1 MAGRP
6 REFDRNEALTR
17 ARDAFWKRGYESV
30 SMSDLVSILGLASS
44 RIYAAFG
51 SKEDLFRE
59 AVELYRNT
67 EGGAP
72 VQALRAAPTAREG
85 VEAMLRTAVIT
96 YTQPG
101 RPRGCMVVTA
111 AANCSSEN
119 DAVAKWLAECRRE
132 RNRAILD
139 RLSAAAADGEFAPDA
154 NVQALGDHFGS
165 VMSGLS
171 VQARDGLSRTRLLA
185 LIPAAIAALAPI
197 CQFRHGSEPDR
208 AAGILK

>member
-6 REFDRNEALTR
+6 REFDRDDALAK
-17 ARDAFWKRGYESV
+17 ARDAFWKRGYEGV
-30 SMSDLVSILGLASS
+30 SMSDLVAILDLASS

-59 AVELYRNT
+59 AVSLYRDQ

-72 VQALRAAPTAREG
+72 VRALKAAATLREG
-85 VEAMLRTAVIT
+85 IEAMLRTAIMT

-111 AANCSSEN
+111 ATNCASQN
-119 DAVAKWLAECRRE
+119 DGVMKWLAERRRE

-139 RLSAAAADGEFAPDA
+139 RIEAAKADGELIARAD
-154 NVQALGDHFGS
+154 VQALADHFS
-165 VMSGLS
+165 AVMSGLS
-171 VQARDGLSRTRLLA
+171 VQARDGLSRDRLLA
-185 LIPAAIAALAPI
+185 LIPAAIAAL
-197 CQFRHGSEPDR
+197 EPFLR
-208 AAGILK
+208 KS

>member
-6 REFDRNEALTR
+6 REFDRDEALAK
-17 ARDAFWKRGYESV
+17 ARDAFWKRGYEGI

-59 AVELYRNT
+59 TVSLYRNS

-72 VQALRAAPTAREG
+72 VRALRAASTLREG
-85 VEAMLRTAVIT
+85 IEAMLRAAIVT

-111 AANCSSEN
+111 ATNCSSEN
-119 DAVAKWLAECRRE
+119 DAVMKWLAECRRD
-132 RNRAILD
+132 RNRAILE
-139 RLSAAAADGEFAPDA
+139 RVSAAAADGELVGQAD
-154 NVQALGDHFGS
+154 VQALADHFGA

-171 VQARDGLSRTRLLA
+171 VQARDGLSRDRLLA
-185 LIPAAIAALAPI
+185 LIPAAIAAL
-197 CQFRHGSEPDR
+197 EPFLR
-208 AAGILK
+208 KSRPPHSH

>member
-6 REFDRNEALTR
+6 REFDRDEALAK
-17 ARDAFWKRGYESV
+17 ARDAFWMRGYEVV
-30 SMSDLVSILGLASS
+30 SMSDLVAILDLASS

-59 AVELYRNT
+59 AVELYRAS

-72 VQALRAAPTAREG
+72 MRALTAAPTAREAI
-85 VEAMLRTAVIT
+85 EAMLRAAVVT

-101 RPRGCMVVTA
+101 RPRGCMVVTSA
-111 AANCSSEN
+111 TNCTSDN
-119 DAVAKWLAECRRE
+119 DAVFKWLAECRRE

-139 RLSAAAADGEFAPDA
+139 RLQAAKADGELIARADTR
-154 NVQALGDHFGS
+154 ALADHFGA

-171 VQARDGLSRTRLLA
+171 VQARDGLSRDRLLA
-185 LIPAAIAALAPI
+185 LIPAAIAAL
-197 CQFRHGSEPDR
+197 EPFLR
-208 AAGILK
+208 RS

>member
-6 REFDRNEALTR
+6 REFDRDEALAK
-17 ARDAFWKRGYESV
+17 ARDAFWRRGYEAV
-30 SMSDLVSILGLASS
+30 AMSDLVAILGLASS

-59 AVELYRNT
+59 TVALYRDT

-72 VQALRAAPTAREG
+72 VRALRAAPTAREG
-85 VEAMLRTAVIT
+85 IEAMLYAAVVT

-111 AANCSSEN
+111 ATNCSSAS
-119 DAVAKWLAECRRE
+119 DAVVKWLAECRRE
-132 RNRAILD
+132 RNRAIFD
-139 RLSAAAADGEFAPDA
+139 RLSLAAADGELTP
-154 NVQALGDHFGS
+154 QADIQAMADYFGA

-171 VQARDGLSRTRLLA
+171 VQARDGLSRGRLLA
-185 LIPAAIAALAPI
+185 LIPAAIAAL
-197 CQFRHGSEPDR
+197 EPFLESR
-208 AAGILK
+208 LRP

>member
-6 REFDRNEALTR
+6 REFDRDEALAR
-17 ARDAFWKRGYESV
+17 ARDAFWKRGYEGI
-30 SMSDLVSILGLASS
+30 SMSDLVSLLGLASS

-59 AVELYRNT
+59 TVSLYRDQ

-72 VQALRAAPTAREG
+72 VRALKAAATLREG
-85 VEAMLRTAVIT
+85 IEAMLRTAVVT

-119 DAVAKWLAECRRE
+119 DAVMKWLAECRRE

-139 RLSAAAADGEFAPDA
+139 RLNAAAAEGELIARADRR
-154 NVQALGDHFGS
+154 ALADHFGAI
-165 VMSGLS
+165 MSGLS
-171 VQARDGLSRTRLLA
+171 VQARDGLSRDRLLA
-185 LIPAAIAALAPI
+185 LIPAAIAALEP
-197 CQFRHGSEPDR
+197 FLKKSEPSHVD
-208 AAGILK
+208 

>member
-6 REFDRNEALTR
+6 REFDRDEALAK
-17 ARDAFWKRGYESV
+17 ARDAFWKRGYEAV
-30 SMSDLVSILGLASS
+30 SMSDLVAILDLASS

-59 AVELYRNT
+59 AVELYRAS

-72 VQALRAAPTAREG
+72 MRALTAAPTAREAI
-85 VEAMLRTAVIT
+85 EAMLRAAVVA

-111 AANCSSEN
+111 ATNCTSDN
-119 DAVAKWLAECRRE
+119 DAVFKWLAECRRE

-139 RLSAAAADGEFAPDA
+139 RLAAAKAEGELTGEADIR
-154 NVQALGDHFGS
+154 ALADHFGAI
-165 VMSGLS
+165 MSGLS
-171 VQARDGLSRTRLLA
+171 VQARDGLSRDRLLA
-185 LIPAAIAALAPI
+185 LVPAAIAAL
-197 CQFRHGSEPDR
+197 EPFLR
-208 AAGILK
+208 KS

>member
-6 REFDRNEALTR
+6 REFDRGEALAK
-17 ARDAFWKRGYESV
+17 ARDAFWRRGYEGI
-30 SMSDLVSILGLASS
+30 SMSDLVSLLGLASS

-59 AVELYRNT
+59 AVSLYRDS

-72 VQALRAAPTAREG
+72 VRALTAAATLRDG
-85 VEAMLRTAVIT
+85 IEAMLRTAVIT

-119 DAVAKWLAECRRE
+119 DAIMKWLAECRRE
-132 RNRAILD
+132 RNRAIRD
-139 RLSAAAADGEFAPDA
+139 RLDAAAAGGELIARA
-154 NVQALGDHFGS
+154 NTQALADHFGA

-171 VQARDGLSRTRLLA
+171 VQARDGLSRDRLLA
-185 LIPAAIAALAPI
+185 LIPAAIAAL
-197 CQFRHGSEPDR
+197 EPF
-208 AAGILK
+208 LKKSGRTHVH

>member
-6 REFDRNEALTR
+6 REFDRDDALAK
-17 ARDAFWKRGYESV
+17 ARDAFWKRGYEGV
-30 SMSDLVSILGLASS
+30 SMSDLVAILDLASS

-59 AVELYRNT
+59 AVSLYRDG

-72 VQALRAAPTAREG
+72 VRALNAEPTVRKAI
-85 VEAMLRTAVIT
+85 EAMLRAAVVT

-111 AANCSSEN
+111 ATNCTSDN
-119 DAVAKWLAECRRE
+119 DGVMKWLAERRRE

-139 RLSAAAADGEFAPDA
+139 RLEAAKADGELIARAD
-154 NVQALGDHFGS
+154 VQALADHFS
-165 VMSGLS
+165 AVMSGLS
-171 VQARDGLSRTRLLA
+171 VQARDGLSRERLLA
-185 LIPAAIAALAPI
+185 LIPAAIAVL
-197 CQFRHGSEPDR
+197 EPFLR
-208 AAGILK
+208 KS